1 MSGNEPALIQ
11 VKDARYGGTR
21 LFAIRFSWRG
31 KGAMTQDGLVLDSLC
46 MDNHSSL
53 YESVRS
59 HYLFAGL
66 DEQDFDRLATAM
78 KIRELAQGEVLFHR
92 GDPAHSFYY
101 VDTGLIELSLV
112 SATGDKKTLEVVS
125 PGRTFGEA
133 VTFMQEVRY
142 PVTAEALQPSQ
153 LCEIPNR
160 GFLDM
165 LRTNRDAC
173 MRLLADL
180 SRHLHARVREIE
192 NLSIQN
198 ARHRLSSYLMDH
210 IVDAPGGDQATARLE
225 LPRHVIAS
233 RLSIKPETLSRLL
246 RSLADE
252 GIISIEDRV
261 VFIHSLDRLRPYD

>member
-1 MSGNEPALIQ
+1 M
-11 VKDARYGGTR
+11 TR
-21 LFAIRFSWRG
+21 N
-31 KGAMTQDGLVLDSLC
+31 GLVLDSLP
-46 MDNHSSL
+46 MDSDSPL

-66 DEQDFDRLATAM
+66 DEPDFDRLAADI
-78 KIRELAQGEVLFHR
+78 KVRELDPGEVLFHR
-92 GDPAHSFYY
+92 GDPAHSFYF
-101 VDTGLIELSLV
+101 VDTGLIELSLI
-112 SATGDKKTLEVVS
+112 SATGDKKTLEVVN

-133 VTFMQEVRY
+133 VTFMQDVKY
-142 PVTAEALQPSQ
+142 PVTAEALQQSK

-160 GFLDM
+160 GFLDV

-198 ARHRLSSYLMDH
+198 ARHRLTSYIMDH

-246 RSLADE
+246 RNLADE
-252 GIISIEDRV
+252 GIVSIEDRV

>member
-1 MSGNEPALIQ
+1 MRS
-11 VKDARYGGTR
+11 
-21 LFAIRFSWRG
+21 
-31 KGAMTQDGLVLDSLC
+31 DGVLDSVP
-46 MDNHSSL
+46 MDKSSSL
-53 YESVRS
+53 YESVRG

-66 DEQDFDRLATAM
+66 DEQSFERLAADM
-78 KIRELAQGEVLFHR
+78 KVKDFEQGQVLFHR
-92 GDPAHSFYY
+92 GDPANSFYY
-101 VDTGLIELSLV
+101 VDTGLVELSLI
-112 SATGDKKTLEVVS
+112 SATGDKKTLEVVE

-133 VTFMQEVRY
+133 VTFMRDIKF
-142 PVTAEALQPSQ
+142 PVTAETLQASQ

-160 GFLDM
+160 AYLDI
-165 LRTNRDAC
+165 LRNNRDAC

-198 ARHRLSSYLMDH
+198 ARHRLASYIMDH
-210 IVDAPGGDQATARLE
+210 IVDSRDGNQATARLE

-246 RSLADE
+246 RNLVDE

-261 VFIHSLDRLRPYD
+261 VFIHSLSRLRPYD

>member
-1 MSGNEPALIQ
+1 
-11 VKDARYGGTR
+11 
-21 LFAIRFSWRG
+21 
-31 KGAMTQDGLVLDSLC
+31 MTQSSLVLDSLP
-46 MDNHSSL
+46 MDKNSAL
-53 YESVRS
+53 YQSVRS
-59 HYLFAGL
+59 HYLFSGL
-66 DEQDFDRLATAM
+66 DEEDFERLAAEM
-78 KIRELAQGEVLFHR
+78 KVVDLDQGEVLFHR
-92 GDPAHSFYY
+92 GDPADSFYY
-101 VDTGLIELSLV
+101 VDTGLVELSLIA
-112 SATGDKKTLEVVS
+112 ATGDKKTLEVVN

-133 VTFMQEVRY
+133 VTFMREVKF
-142 PVTAEALQPSQ
+142 PVTAEGLQQSK

-160 GFLDM
+160 AFLDM

-192 NLSIQN
+192 NLSVQN
-198 ARHRLSSYLMDH
+198 ARHRLSSYLIDH
-210 IVDAPGGDQATARLE
+210 ITDARDGDQATARLE

-261 VFIHSLDRLRPYD
+261 VFIHSLARLRPYD

>member
-1 MSGNEPALIQ
+1 MEKQSG
-11 VKDARYGGTR
+11 
-21 LFAIRFSWRG
+21 
-31 KGAMTQDGLVLDSLC
+31 
-46 MDNHSSL
+46 L

-59 HYLFAGL
+59 HYLFSGL
-66 DEQDFDRLATAM
+66 EEEDFDRLAAEM
-78 KIRELAQGEVLFHR
+78 KVRDLDQGEVLFHR
-92 GDPAHSFYY
+92 GDRADNFYY
-101 VDTGLIELSLV
+101 VDTGLIELSLI
-112 SATGDKKTLEVVS
+112 SATGDKKTLEVVN

-133 VTFMQEVRY
+133 VTFMQEVKF
-142 PVTAEALQPSQ
+142 PVTAEGLHKSK
-153 LCEIPNR
+153 LCEIPN
-160 GFLDM
+160 GAFLDM

-198 ARHRLSSYLMDH
+198 ARHRLSSYIIDH
-210 IVDAPGGDQATARLE
+210 ITDARDGDQATARLE

-252 GIISIEDRV
+252 GVISIEDRV
-261 VFIHSLDRLRPYD
+261 VFIHSLTRLRPYD

>member
-1 MSGNEPALIQ
+1 
-11 VKDARYGGTR
+11 
-21 LFAIRFSWRG
+21 
-31 KGAMTQDGLVLDSLC
+31 MTQSSLVLDSVP
-46 MDNHSSL
+46 MEKQSGL

-59 HYLFAGL
+59 HYLFSGL
-66 DEQDFDRLATAM
+66 EEEGFDRLAAEM
-78 KIRELAQGEVLFHR
+78 KVRDLDQGEVLFHR
-92 GDPAHSFYY
+92 GDPADSFFY
-101 VDTGLIELSLV
+101 VDTGLIELSLI
-112 SATGDKKTLEVVS
+112 SATGDKKTLEVVN

-133 VTFMQEVRY
+133 VTFMQEVKF
-142 PVTAEALQPSQ
+142 PVTAEGLHKSK

-160 GFLDM
+160 AFLDM

-198 ARHRLSSYLMDH
+198 ARHRLSSYIIDH
-210 IVDAPGGDQATARLE
+210 ITDSRDGDQATARLE

-246 RSLADE
+246 RSLADD
-252 GIISIEDRV
+252 GVISIEDRV
-261 VFIHSLDRLRPYD
+261 VFIHSLTRLRPYD

>member
-1 MSGNEPALIQ
+1 MSRN
-11 VKDARYGGTR
+11 
-21 LFAIRFSWRG
+21 
-31 KGAMTQDGLVLDSLC
+31 GLVLDSLP
-46 MDNHSSL
+46 MDSNSPL
-53 YESVRS
+53 YESVRR

-66 DEQDFDRLATAM
+66 DEPDFERLAADM
-78 KIRELAQGEVLFHR
+78 KVRDLDQGEVLFHR
-92 GDPAHSFYY
+92 GDPAHSFYF
-101 VDTGLIELSLV
+101 VDTGLVELSLI
-112 SATGDKKTLEVVS
+112 SATGDKKTLEVVN

-133 VTFMQEVRY
+133 VTFMQEVKY
-142 PVTAEALQPSQ
+142 PVTAEALQASQ

-165 LRTNRDAC
+165 LRANRDAC

-198 ARHRLSSYLMDH
+198 ARHRLSSYIMDH

-252 GIISIEDRV
+252 GIVSIEDRV

>member
-1 MSGNEPALIQ
+1 MTHSG
-11 VKDARYGGTR
+11 V
-21 LFAIRFSWRG
+21 
-31 KGAMTQDGLVLDSLC
+31 VLDSLP
-46 MDNHSSL
+46 MDKNSAL

-66 DEQDFDRLATAM
+66 DDQNFGRLAADM
-78 KIRELAQGEVLFHR
+78 KVKELDQGQVLFHR
-92 GDPAHSFYY
+92 GDPADRFYY
-101 VDTGLIELSLV
+101 VDQGLIELSLI
-112 SATGDKKTLEVVS
+112 SATGDKKTLEVVE

-133 VTFMQEVRY
+133 VTFMQEVKF
-142 PVTAEALQPSQ
+142 PVTAEALQDTQ
-153 LCEIPNR
+153 LCEIPNT

-210 IVDAPGGDQATARLE
+210 VVDKGDGDQATARLE

-246 RSLADE
+246 RSLVDE
-252 GIISIEDRV
+252 GIVSIEDRV
-261 VFIHSLDRLRPYD
+261 VFIHSLERLRPYD

>member
-1 MSGNEPALIQ
+1 MAQSG
-11 VKDARYGGTR
+11 V
-21 LFAIRFSWRG
+21 
-31 KGAMTQDGLVLDSLC
+31 VLDSLS
-46 MDNHSSL
+46 MDKNSSL
-53 YESVRS
+53 YESVRG

-66 DEQDFDRLATAM
+66 DAESFDRLASDMRVKT
-78 KIRELAQGEVLFHR
+78 LDQGEVLFHR
-92 GDPAHSFYY
+92 GDPAESFYY
-101 VDTGLIELSLV
+101 VDTGLVELSLIA
-112 SATGDKKTLEVVS
+112 ATGDKKTLEVVN

-133 VTFMQEVRY
+133 VTFMQEVKF
-142 PVTAEALQPSQ
+142 PVTAEALQGSR

-160 GFLDM
+160 AFLGM
-165 LRTNRDAC
+165 LRTSRDAC

-210 IVDAPGGDQATARLE
+210 IVDKGDGDQATARLE

-246 RSLADE
+246 RSLVDE
-252 GIISIEDRV
+252 GILSIEDRV
-261 VFIHSLDRLRPYD
+261 VFIHSLERLRPYD

>member
-1 MSGNEPALIQ
+1 M
-11 VKDARYGGTR
+11 TR
-21 LFAIRFSWRG
+21 N
-31 KGAMTQDGLVLDSLC
+31 GLVLDSSP
-46 MDNHSSL
+46 MESSSPL
-53 YESVRS
+53 YESVRR

-66 DEQDFDRLATAM
+66 DEPDFERLAADM
-78 KIRELAQGEVLFHR
+78 KVRDLDQGEVLFHR
-92 GDPAHSFYY
+92 GDPAHSFYF
-101 VDTGLIELSLV
+101 VDTGLVELSLI
-112 SATGDKKTLEVVS
+112 SATGDKKTLEVVN

-133 VTFMQEVRY
+133 VTFMQEVKY
-142 PVTAEALQPSQ
+142 PVTAEALQDSQ

-198 ARHRLSSYLMDH
+198 ARHRLSSYIMDH

-252 GIISIEDRV
+252 GIVSIEDRV

>member
-1 MSGNEPALIQ
+1 MAQCG
-11 VKDARYGGTR
+11 V
-21 LFAIRFSWRG
+21 
-31 KGAMTQDGLVLDSLC
+31 VLDSLS
-46 MDNHSSL
+46 MDKNSSL
-53 YESVRS
+53 YESVRG

-66 DEQDFDRLATAM
+66 DEESFDRLAAGM
-78 KIRELAQGEVLFHR
+78 RVKSLDQGEVLFHR
-92 GDPAHSFYY
+92 GEPADSFYY
-101 VDTGLIELSLV
+101 VDTGLVELSLI

-133 VTFMQEVRY
+133 VTFMQEIKF
-142 PVTAEALQPSQ
+142 PVTAEALQDSR

-160 GFLDM
+160 AFLDM

-210 IVDAPGGDQATARLE
+210 IIDKGEGDQATARLE

-246 RSLADE
+246 RSLVDE
-252 GIISIEDRV
+252 GILSIEDRV

>member
-1 MSGNEPALIQ
+1 
-11 VKDARYGGTR
+11 
-21 LFAIRFSWRG
+21 
-31 KGAMTQDGLVLDSLC
+31 MTQSSLVLDSLP
-46 MDNHSSL
+46 MDKNSAL
-53 YESVRS
+53 YQSVRS
-59 HYLFAGL
+59 HYLFSGL
-66 DEQDFDRLATAM
+66 DEEDFERLAAEM
-78 KIRELAQGEVLFHR
+78 KVMDLDQGEVLFHR
-92 GDPAHSFYY
+92 GDPADSFYY
-101 VDTGLIELSLV
+101 VDTGLVELSLIA
-112 SATGDKKTLEVVS
+112 ATGDKKTLEVVN

-133 VTFMQEVRY
+133 VTFMQEVKF
-142 PVTAEALQPSQ
+142 PVTAEGLQQSK

-160 GFLDM
+160 AFLDM

-198 ARHRLSSYLMDH
+198 ARHRLSSYLIDH
-210 IVDAPGGDQATARLE
+210 ITDARDGDQATARLE

-261 VFIHSLDRLRPYD
+261 VFIHSLARLRPYD

>member
-1 MSGNEPALIQ
+1 
-11 VKDARYGGTR
+11 
-21 LFAIRFSWRG
+21 
-31 KGAMTQDGLVLDSLC
+31 MTQSSLVLDSVP
-46 MDNHSSL
+46 MEKQSGL

-59 HYLFAGL
+59 HYLFSGL
-66 DEQDFDRLATAM
+66 EEEGFDRLAAEM
-78 KIRELAQGEVLFHR
+78 KGRDLDQGEVLFHR
-92 GDPAHSFYY
+92 GDPADSFFY
-101 VDTGLIELSLV
+101 VDTGLIELSLI
-112 SATGDKKTLEVVS
+112 SATGDKKTLEVVN

-133 VTFMQEVRY
+133 VTFMQEVKF
-142 PVTAEALQPSQ
+142 PVTAEGLHKSK

-160 GFLDM
+160 AFLDM

-198 ARHRLSSYLMDH
+198 ARHRLSSYIIDH
-210 IVDAPGGDQATARLE
+210 ITDSRDGDQATARLE

-246 RSLADE
+246 RSLADD
-252 GIISIEDRV
+252 GVISIEDRV
-261 VFIHSLDRLRPYD
+261 VFIHSLTRLRPYD

>member
-1 MSGNEPALIQ
+1 MEKQSG
-11 VKDARYGGTR
+11 
-21 LFAIRFSWRG
+21 
-31 KGAMTQDGLVLDSLC
+31 
-46 MDNHSSL
+46 L

-59 HYLFAGL
+59 HYLFSGL
-66 DEQDFDRLATAM
+66 EEEDFDRLAAEM
-78 KIRELAQGEVLFHR
+78 KVRDLDQGEVLFHR
-92 GDPAHSFYY
+92 GDPADSFFY
-101 VDTGLIELSLV
+101 VDTGLIELSLI
-112 SATGDKKTLEVVS
+112 SATGDKKTLEVVN

-133 VTFMQEVRY
+133 VTFMQEVKF
-142 PVTAEALQPSQ
+142 PVTAEGLHKSK

-160 GFLDM
+160 AFLDM

-198 ARHRLSSYLMDH
+198 ARHRLSSYIIDH
-210 IVDAPGGDQATARLE
+210 ITDARDGDQATARLE

-252 GIISIEDRV
+252 GVISIEDRI
-261 VFIHSLDRLRPYD
+261 VFIHSLSRLRPYD

>member
-1 MSGNEPALIQ
+1 MAQCG
-11 VKDARYGGTR
+11 V
-21 LFAIRFSWRG
+21 
-31 KGAMTQDGLVLDSLC
+31 VLDSLS
-46 MDNHSSL
+46 MDKNSSL
-53 YESVRS
+53 YESVRG

-66 DEQDFDRLATAM
+66 DEESFDRLAADM
-78 KIRELAQGEVLFHR
+78 RLKSLDQGEVLFHR
-92 GDPAHSFYY
+92 GDPADSFYF
-101 VDTGLIELSLV
+101 VDTGLVELSLI

-133 VTFMQEVRY
+133 VTFMQEIKF
-142 PVTAEALQPSQ
+142 PVTAEALQDSR

-160 GFLDM
+160 TFLDM
-165 LRTNRDAC
+165 LRTSHDAC

-210 IVDAPGGDQATARLE
+210 IIDKGEGDQATARLE

-246 RSLADE
+246 RSLVDD
-252 GIISIEDRV
+252 GILSIEDRV

>member
-1 MSGNEPALIQ
+1 
-11 VKDARYGGTR
+11 
-21 LFAIRFSWRG
+21 
-31 KGAMTQDGLVLDSLC
+31 MTQRGAVLDSLP
-46 MDNHSSL
+46 MDRNSSL
-53 YESVRS
+53 YESVRG

-66 DEQDFDRLATAM
+66 DEDHFDRLAAEM
-78 KIRELAQGEVLFHR
+78 KVKDLEQGRILFHR
-92 GDPAHSFYY
+92 GDRADSFYY
-101 VDTGLIELSLV
+101 VDSGLIELSLI
-112 SATGDKKTLEVVS
+112 SSTGDKKTLEVVH

-142 PVTAEALQPSQ
+142 PVNAEALQPSQ

-160 GFLDM
+160 VYLD
-165 LRTNRDAC
+165 LLKTNRDAC
-173 MRLLADL
+173 MRLIADL

-198 ARHRLSSYLMDH
+198 ARYRLASYIMDH
-210 IVDAPGGDQATARLE
+210 IVERGGGDQATARLE

-246 RSLADE
+246 RSLVDE
-252 GIISIEDRV
+252 GVVSIEDRV

>member
-1 MSGNEPALIQ
+1 MM
-11 VKDARYGGTR
+11 RGG
-21 LFAIRFSWRG
+21 A
-31 KGAMTQDGLVLDSLC
+31 VLDSTP
-46 MDNHSSL
+46 MDRQSSL

-66 DEQDFDRLATAM
+66 DDDNFDRLAADM
-78 KIRELAQGEVLFHR
+78 KVKELAQGQVLFHR
-92 GDPAHSFYY
+92 GDPADSFYY
-101 VDTGLIELSLV
+101 VDTGLIELSLI
-112 SATGDKKTLEVVS
+112 SATGDKKTLEVVN

-133 VTFMQEVRY
+133 VTFMREVKF
-142 PVTAEALQPSQ
+142 PVTAEALQNSQ
-153 LCEIPNR
+153 LCEIPNYS
-160 GFLDM
+160 FLDM

-198 ARHRLSSYLMDH
+198 ARHRLASYIMDH
-210 IVDAPGGDQATARLE
+210 IVERRGGDQATARLE

-233 RLSIKPETLSRLL
+233 RLSIAPETLSRLL
-246 RSLADE
+246 RNLVDE
-252 GIISIEDRV
+252 GVVSIEDRV